1 MYDPYAFTMFLRRS
15 APGFSRLGAPR
26 KLRDPSDLDSMRKG
40 KFGITKTK
48 DEIIEEHSLVM
59 QKVYQRIF
67 IAVAAAVVAG
77 YAFFVVL
84 ETGSETYLMVA
95 MAMVAWA
102 MYKWW
107 HSAAAYSNYQQF
119 EFRPIMVPIEDLRE
133 PSLNPAWL
141 SGNEPTFKVGPDDG
155 KNANLPMPKD

>member
-1 MYDPYAFTMFLRRS
+1 MYDPYSFTLFLRRS

-26 KLRDPSDLDSMRKG
+26 KLRDTCDLDKLRSG
-40 KFGITKTK
+40 KFGMTKTK

-67 IAVAAAVVAG
+67 LAVAAAVVAG

-95 MAMVAWA
+95 MAAVAWA

-107 HSAAAYSNYQQF
+107 HSAAAYSNYQEF
-119 EFRPIMVPIEDLRE
+119 EMRPIMVPIEDLRE
-133 PSLNPAWL
+133 PSINPHWL
-141 SGNEPTFKVGPDDG
+141 TGKEPTFKVDGPAPG
-155 KNANLPMPKD
+155 PPERELAGH